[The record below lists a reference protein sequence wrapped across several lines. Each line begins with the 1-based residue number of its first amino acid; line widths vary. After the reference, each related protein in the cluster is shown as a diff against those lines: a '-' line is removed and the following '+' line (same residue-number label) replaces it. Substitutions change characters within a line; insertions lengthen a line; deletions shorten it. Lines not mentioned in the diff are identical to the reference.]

1 MGRSDAESAARGSAA
16 AGRQSLNNL
25 RGTPFK
31 LILLGIGAMALI
43 LPVALRSAQIDAP
56 ELRAA
61 LEMMMTLFAFAG
73 AWLLRTQFSSSRRLR
88 DLQLVAGAL
97 VLGLTTLAV
106 AALPAAFDLHN
117 GAYFAAAQLSGRLF
131 VGAMFVAAAFMP
143 ADWLVARRRHPLAI
157 VAGLS
162 VAGLLVAGLGGL
174 AVGTHGQPNR
184 LAVTDGHPVLVALVV
199 TAAALLVYAS
209 VGFVQR
215 QRVEGDRVAGVVAL
229 ALILLAAA
237 RVGQHVFALNVLA
250 NCGGRCVFCGLN
262 PGPFGGK
269 RMLVAG
275 HIKPWKD
282 STSAERMDLR
292 NGLAACPSH
301 DVAFDTGLLTV
312 DASLQVQIS
321 QALAGAVR
329 ADPLAR
335 QSYGRPPLRDTIL
348 LPDKA
353 QLPGSKYLDWHRTN
367 IFAA

>member
-16 AGRQSLNNL
+16 AGRLSLNNF
-25 RGTPFK
+25 RGPLAS
-31 LILLGIGAMALI
+31 LILLGLVATAL
-43 LPVALRSAQIDAP
+43 VELRSARLDAP

-106 AALPAAFDLHN
+106 AALPAAFDLHD

-143 ADWLVARRRHPLAI
+143 ADWLVARRRHPLLI

-199 TAAALLVYAS
+199 TATALLVYAS
-209 VGFVQR
+209 VGFLRR

-229 ALILLAAA
+229 ALILLAGAS
-237 RVGQHVFALNVLA
+237 FANL
-250 NCGGRCVFCGLN
+250 
-262 PGPFGGK
+262 
-269 RMLVAG
+269 
-275 HIKPWKD
+275 
-282 STSAERMDLR
+282 
-292 NGLAACPSH
+292 
-301 DVAFDTGLLTV
+301 
-312 DASLQVQIS
+312 
-321 QALAGAVR
+321 LAGA
-329 ADPLAR
+329 LAPGRIGAGEALRTLAFGLILAAAVIRER
-335 QSYGRPPLRDTIL
+335 QV
-348 LPDKA
+348 
-353 QLPGSKYLDWHRTN
+353 
-367 IFAA
+367 